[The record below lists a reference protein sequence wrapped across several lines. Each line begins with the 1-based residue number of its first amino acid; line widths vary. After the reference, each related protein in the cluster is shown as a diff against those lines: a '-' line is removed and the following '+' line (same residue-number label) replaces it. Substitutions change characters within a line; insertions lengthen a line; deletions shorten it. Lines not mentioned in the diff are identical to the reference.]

1 MFTNL
6 KISTLITLFKN
17 EPSVQSIFAF
27 TFERTCRDINGKNV
41 KVLDELYQL
50 LQQFKTNDQSQ
61 QKILLEIAVLVVGDL
76 SKDKDRAYHDR
87 FREILFE
94 IIRDVSKIKENG
106 EWLIGSTLPA
116 FVIIVK
122 AYIAANK
129 LNPTKESNDDEQT
142 IQLIKLFLKNSVREY
157 SFIINFVFCVAKLVR
172 HPSSY
177 FVLK

>member
-6 KISTLITLFKN
+6 KISTLITLFKD
-17 EPSVQSIFAF
+17 EPSVQSIFAL

-41 KVLDELYQL
+41 KALDELYQL

-61 QKILLEIAVLVVGDL
+61 QKILLETAVLVVGDL
-76 SKDKDRAYHDR
+76 SKEKNNRAHYDR

-94 IIRDVSKIKENG
+94 IIKDVSKDKVNG

-129 LNPTKESNDDEQT
+129 SNPTQESNDDKQS
-142 IQLIKLFLKNSVREY
+142 IQLIKLFLKNSVRENSLIMI
-157 SFIINFVFCVAKLVR
+157 SFFVAQNLCA
-172 HPSSY
+172 S
-177 FVLK
+177 